1 MNYYSI
7 KKEKLSPKEVA
18 LQQRQSRKL
27 LWEGFKLHDEARDER
42 DTIKNLFVTSV
53 GRNRNFYSHDAQ
65 IDVFSNDTGTHLI
78 RIF

>member
-27 LWEGFKLHDEARDER
+27 LWEGFNFSHEDRDER
-42 DTIKNLFVTSV
+42 DTLNYL
-53 GRNRNFYSHDAQ
+53 
-65 IDVFSNDTGTHLI
+65 
-78 RIF
+78 RINS